1 MLKKSKLTIII
12 SSLIILTSLV
22 LHSEDKFLSEAYKS
36 SPLKN
41 QNKNSAV
48 YELQNA
54 YHKIYNQYNDS
65 IVSISTEKTVRMH
78 SANPFLE
85 DPFFRDFFGNRGG
98 NAQKEKKHKQKGL
111 GTGFIISRD
120 GYVVTNHHVVDKADT
135 VSVILGSVI
144 YKAKIIGADSL
155 TDIALIKIESDKAF
169 IPVYFG
175 NSDNVKI
182 GDIVM
187 AIGNPFGLDKTYT
200 SGIVSA
206 TGRKTV
212 DGYGMAHIQTDA
224 SINQGNSG
232 GPLINLDGEV
242 IGINR
247 MIFSQTGGSLGIGFA
262 VPINIAKETL
272 IQLKQY
278 GKVKRGYIGVIP
290 APLTEEAAKSLG
302 LSNPEG
308 VLLGSIEKDGPAE
321 KAGLKVGDIIQNI
334 SDKKISTFQDLIG
347 IVTAT
352 EIGKTLKI
360 TVWREK
366 KNISFWVTVK
376 ERP

>member
-1 MLKKSKLTIII
+1 MLKKSKL
-12 SSLIILTSLV
+12 IILFSCVLIFTSLG
-22 LHSEDKFLSEAYKS
+22 LFSEEKFLSEAYKP

-65 IVSISTEKTVRMH
+65 IVYISTEKTVKLKY
-78 SANPFLE
+78 ANPFSE
-85 DPFFRDFFGNRGG
+85 DPFFREFFGNRGNTG
-98 NAQKEKKHKQKGL
+98 PKEKQRKQKGL
-111 GTGFIISRD
+111 GTGFIISSD
-120 GYVVTNHHVVDKADT
+120 GYVATNHHVVDGTDS
-135 VSVILGSVI
+135 VSVTVGNET
-144 YKAKIIGADSL
+144 YKAKIIGSDSL
-155 TDIALIKIESDKAF
+155 TDIALIKIESGKAF
-169 IPVYFG
+169 SPVSFG

-206 TGRKTV
+206 TGRKAV
-212 DGYGMAHIQTDA
+212 DGYGIAHIQTDA
-224 SINQGNSG
+224 SINPGNSG

-242 IGINR
+242 IGMNR

-262 VPINIAKETL
+262 VPINIVKETL
-272 IQLKQY
+272 IQLKQH
-278 GKVKRGYIGVIP
+278 GKVIRGYIGVMIS
-290 APLTEEAAKSLG
+290 PLTDDAAKAMG
-302 LSNPEG
+302 LSTAEG
-308 VLLGSIEKDGPAE
+308 VLLGSVEKDGPAE
-321 KAGLKVGDIIQNI
+321 KAGLKEGDIIQMI
-334 SDKKISTFQDLIG
+334 SDKKISTYQDLLA

>member
-1 MLKKSKLTIII
+1 MSKKSKLTIII
-12 SSLIILTSLV
+12 SSLIIFSSLV
-22 LHSEDKFLSEAYKS
+22 LHSEDKFLSEAYKG

-54 YHKIYNQYNDS
+54 YHKIYTQYNDS
-65 IVSISTEKTVRMH
+65 IVYISTEKTVKMKY
-78 SANPFLE
+78 ANPFSE
-85 DPFFRDFFGNRGG
+85 DPFFREFFGNRGG
-98 NAQKEKKHKQKGL
+98 NIPKEKQRKQKGL
-111 GTGFIISRD
+111 GTGFIISSD
-120 GYVVTNHHVVDKADT
+120 GYVATNHHVVDGTDS
-135 VSVILGSVI
+135 VSVTVGDSTF
-144 YKAKIIGADSL
+144 KAKIIGSDPL
-155 TDIALIKIESDKAF
+155 TDIALIKIESGKAF
-169 IPVYFG
+169 SPVYFG
-175 NSDNVKI
+175 NSDNVQI

-206 TGRKTV
+206 TGRKSV
-212 DGYGMAHIQTDA
+212 DGYGIAHIQTDA
-224 SINQGNSG
+224 SINPGNSG

-242 IGINR
+242 IGMNR

-262 VPINIAKETL
+262 VPINIVKETL
-272 IQLKQY
+272 VQLKQF
-278 GKVKRGYIGVIP
+278 GKVKRGYIGVMIS
-290 APLTEEAAKSLG
+290 PLTDEAAKALG
-302 LSNPEG
+302 LTAAEG
-308 VLLGSIEKDGPAE
+308 VLLGSVEKDGPAE
-321 KAGLKVGDIIQNI
+321 KAGLKEGDIIQQI
-334 SDKKISTFQDLIG
+334 SDKKITTYQDLLA

>member
-1 MLKKSKLTIII
+1 MLKKSKLTIIF
-12 SSLIILTSLV
+12 STLIIFSSIILF
-22 LHSEDKFLSEAYKS
+22 SEENFLNEAYRS

-54 YHKIYNQYNDS
+54 YHKIYNQYNES
-65 IVSISTEKTVRMH
+65 IVYISTEKTVKLKYG
-78 SANPFLE
+78 NPFSE
-85 DPFFRDFFGNRGG
+85 DPFFREFFGNRGTKEP
-98 NAQKEKKHKQKGL
+98 KEKQRKQKGL
-111 GTGFIISRD
+111 GTGFLISKD
-120 GYVVTNHHVVDKADT
+120 GYVATNHHVVDGTDS
-135 VSVILGSVI
+135 VSVTVGSTTF
-144 YKAKIIGADSL
+144 KAKIIGSDPL

-169 IPVYFG
+169 SPVFFG

-206 TGRKTV
+206 TGRKAV
-212 DGYGMAHIQTDA
+212 DGYGVAHIQTDA
-224 SINQGNSG
+224 SINPGNSG

-242 IGINR
+242 IGMNR
-247 MIFSQTGGSLGIGFA
+247 MIFSQSGGSLGIGFA
-262 VPINIAKETL
+262 VPINIVKDTL
-272 IQLKQY
+272 VQLKQF
-278 GKVKRGYIGVIP
+278 GKVKRGYIGVMIS
-290 APLTEEAAKSLG
+290 PLTEEAAKAMG
-302 LSNPEG
+302 LTAAEG
-308 VLLGSIEKDGPAE
+308 VLIGSIEKGGPAE
-321 KAGLKVGDIIQNI
+321 KAGLKEGDIIQLI
-334 SDKKISTFQDLIG
+334 SEKKITTYQDLLAV
-347 IVTAT
+347 VTAA